1 MLSFCLKAINRG
13 YRIIF
18 DPDVIV
24 KSTEIMNESNEES
37 NKKLNEIFSSG
48 DYRGKISEGDIY
60 YNENLYMGVQNYYF

>member
-1 MLSFCLKAINRG
+1 
-13 YRIIF
+13 
-18 DPDVIV
+18 
-24 KSTEIMNESNEES
+24 MNESNEES